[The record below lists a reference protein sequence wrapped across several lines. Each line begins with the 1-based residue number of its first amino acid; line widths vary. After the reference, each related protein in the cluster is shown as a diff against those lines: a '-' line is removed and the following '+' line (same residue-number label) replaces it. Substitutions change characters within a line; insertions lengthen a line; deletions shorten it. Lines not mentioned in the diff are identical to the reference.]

1 MSEYIHLIILEDF
14 ISEICCPFKKVHRL
28 YFLSVGFP
36 KTAITSLRLPDKEAE
51 GVASSMGEEAMVE
64 ANQASEVAI

>member
-14 ISEICCPFKKVHRL
+14 ISEIFCPFEKVHRL

-36 KTAITSLRLPDKEAE
+36 KSAITSLGLPHKEAE
-51 GVASSMGEEAMVE
+51 GVASSVGEEAMVE
-64 ANQASEVAI
+64 ADQASEAAI